1 MPLRC
6 RLRRSERLRRSRW
19 AASSGGM
26 VMHRGRATA
35 ARRGSRRA
43 GCCLYASSAGRSGVV
58 VAAPAGAR
66 AADNALDLAQRLL
79 ADYVAH
85 PPAGGRSDGRR
96 ADVGMAHR
104 HLIAPLAMG
113 RVECGTAVSSGG
125 TACGALAMGHGG
137 LAVVHCAV
145 GHGRWRGR
153 EIEREKVIRCSSA
166 KTSYAVEFN
175 HVQGKSFIL
184 RVKWP

>member
-1 MPLRC
+1 
-6 RLRRSERLRRSRW
+6 
-19 AASSGGM
+19 M
-26 VMHRGRATA
+26 VT
-35 ARRGSRRA
+35 SRRRF
-43 GCCLYASSAGRSGVV
+43 AS
-58 VAAPAGAR
+58 
-66 AADNALDLAQRLL
+66 
-79 ADYVAH
+79 AH
-85 PPAGGRSDGRR
+85 PPAAGRGDERR

-153 EIEREKVIRCSSA
+153 EIERENVICC
-166 KTSYAVEFN
+166 
-175 HVQGKSFIL
+175 
-184 RVKWP
+184 

>member
-58 VAAPAGAR
+58 VAAPTGAR

-113 RVECGTAVSSGG
+113 
-125 TACGALAMGHGG
+125 HGG

-153 EIEREKVIRCSSA
+153 EIGREKVIRCSSA